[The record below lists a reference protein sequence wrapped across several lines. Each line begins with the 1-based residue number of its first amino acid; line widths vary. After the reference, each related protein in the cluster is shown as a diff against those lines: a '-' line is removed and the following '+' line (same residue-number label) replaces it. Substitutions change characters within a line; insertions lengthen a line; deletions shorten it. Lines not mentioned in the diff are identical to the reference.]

1 MNGVRIFVMRLLI
14 MCRGLQYSCKGFAK
28 LFKIIVLMNLKYSAL
43 MFLRNIAEI
52 GNFFL

>member
-1 MNGVRIFVMRLLI
+1 MGDEAIRYASSYYVFF
-14 MCRGLQYSCKGFAK
+14 KGFAK
-28 LFKIIVLMNLKYSAL
+28 LFQIIVLMNLKYSAL